1 MYQNNVYYLWS
12 LCTTLRW
19 APCPLLNLSFVSRI
33 SVRVTF
39 QSGTHLAVAVSVV
52 QVCKCCVRNDHYCN
66 KEAVASLLW
75 HPIIAYAS
83 FDKFG

>member
-1 MYQNNVYYLWS
+1 MKVIHDTIARPPAQS
-12 LCTTLRW
+12 
-19 APCPLLNLSFVSRI
+19 LSFVSRI

-39 QSGTHLAVAVSVV
+39 HSGTHVPVAVSVV
-52 QVCKCCVRNDHYCN
+52 QVCKCCVRNDHYCDE
-66 KEAVASLLW
+66 EAVASLLW